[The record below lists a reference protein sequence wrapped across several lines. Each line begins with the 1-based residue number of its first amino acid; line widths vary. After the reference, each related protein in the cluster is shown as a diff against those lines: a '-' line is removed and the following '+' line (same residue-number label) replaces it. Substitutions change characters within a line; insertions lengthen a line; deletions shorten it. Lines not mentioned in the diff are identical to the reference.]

1 MRSLGAGVLAA
12 LLLSSPACTPARE
25 AWYIYVPLVGGET
38 VASAATRISGLP
50 GAERQPWFQIFD
62 PSASSFI
69 DKDAYGRP
77 QPGWLGCLAD
87 SQGGTGLLSPEARV
101 PAIRVKKALVPALL
115 LRLAATPEVL
125 VGLALLLAM
134 LIALEVAEN
143 SPAMRARAT
152 VLRTFGDRFAR
163 EFERPLLRP
172 VPGDRAVDARVR
184 VSPVRR
190 TVDILLRPADG
201 RSYPNLADHAAN
213 VKYDVVRV
221 VRAIGDERFIPDRL
235 SAEGRWVKV
244 GCRVK
249 SDVRLEGGQ

>member
-1 MRSLGAGVLAA
+1 MRGVATGALAA
-12 LLLSSPACTPARE
+12 LLLTSPACTPARE
-25 AWYIYVPLVGGET
+25 AWFTCVPLVRGET
-38 VASAATRISGLP
+38 VASAAIRISAVP

-62 PSASSFI
+62 PSASRFI
-69 DKDAYGRP
+69 DKNAYGRP
-77 QPGWLGCLAD
+77 RPGWRGCLAD
-87 SQGGTGLLSPEARV
+87 SQGGTALLSSHARV
-101 PAIRVKKALVPALL
+101 PALRVKKALVPPLVD
-115 LRLAATPEVL
+115 RLAAAPEMFL
-125 VGLALLLAM
+125 GLALLLAL

-143 SPAMRARAT
+143 SPVMRARAT
-152 VLRTFGDRFAR
+152 VLRAFGDRFAR

-184 VSPVRR
+184 VSPTSR

-221 VRAIGDERFIPDRL
+221 LRAIGDERFVPHRL

-244 GCRVK
+244 GCRVR